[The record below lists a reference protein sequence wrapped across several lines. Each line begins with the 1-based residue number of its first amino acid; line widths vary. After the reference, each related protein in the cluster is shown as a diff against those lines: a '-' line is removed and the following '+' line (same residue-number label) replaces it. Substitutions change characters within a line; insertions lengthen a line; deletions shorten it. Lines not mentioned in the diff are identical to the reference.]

1 GDEVDQRL
9 RVLDVL
15 HEVGPARVGLELR
28 VADGRVE
35 FATRLVQ
42 RRNAGVAAAR
52 DVEHREAEQVAAQRL
67 GDELVDLVADRAGDA
82 AHDRARRLFGG
93 RTARRIGQGV
103 EEGRD

>member
-15 HEVGPARVGLELR
+15 HEVGPARIGLELR

-52 DVEHREAEQVAAQRL
+52 DVEHREVERGAEQVAAQRL

-103 EEGRD
+103 E